1 MYYKKKIAIFSGNR
15 AEYGL
20 LNPIIR
26 SISKNKKLDYKLII
40 SGAHLD
46 KKFGETIKEIKLD
59 GFKIYSTIKINLD
72 EKKSECSV
80 PVAIGNGIIKI
91 SKVLKKI
98 RPDYLLVYADRFEG
112 FAAVIAG
119 TQMGIPTIHVE
130 GGDVTNGGAFDDNV
144 RHAMTKLSHI
154 HITTNNNAKNRILKM
169 GEEKWRVKNFGFSAI
184 DLIKEKNYA
193 NQEELE
199 KKYKIQINRPIVI
212 FTQHSITSQYK
223 NSGDELKESLK
234 ALKLLNIDGV
244 QVIAT
249 FPNNDIGSKKII
261 ELINKIN
268 NKNIKVYK
276 SIGRYDYHGF
286 LSLARFKNFK
296 IACVGNSSSGIKE
309 TTVFSCP
316 AVNIGNRQ
324 LGRLRGKNVLDA
336 KNNCKDIYKK
346 TNIALFSKKFRKI
359 CLKAKNPYGGGS
371 CGKKISNF
379 IAKINYNKKKI
390 IIKKMTI
397 K

>member
-72 EKKSECSV
+72 EKKGECSV

-346 TNIALFSKKFRKI
+346 TNIALWVVGI
-359 CLKAKNPYGGGS
+359 VIGGLIGVN
-371 CGKKISNF
+371 ILN
-379 IAKINYNKKKI
+379 NRE
-390 IIKKMTI
+390 
-397 K
+397 

>member
-1 MYYKKKIAIFSGNR
+1 M
-15 AEYGL
+15 
-20 LNPIIR
+20 
-26 SISKNKKLDYKLII
+26 
-40 SGAHLD
+40 
-46 KKFGETIKEIKLD
+46 
-59 GFKIYSTIKINLD
+59 
-72 EKKSECSV
+72 
-80 PVAIGNGIIKI
+80 AIGNGIIKI

-119 TQMGIPTIHVE
+119 TQMGIPTIHIE

-199 KKYKIQINRPIVI
+199 KKYKIQINKPIVI

-223 NSGDELKESLK
+223 NSGDELKEALK

-261 ELINKIN
+261 L
-268 NKNIKVYK
+268 
-276 SIGRYDYHGF
+276 
-286 LSLARFKNFK
+286 
-296 IACVGNSSSGIKE
+296 
-309 TTVFSCP
+309 
-316 AVNIGNRQ
+316 
-324 LGRLRGKNVLDA
+324 
-336 KNNCKDIYKK
+336 
-346 TNIALFSKKFRKI
+346 
-359 CLKAKNPYGGGS
+359 
-371 CGKKISNF
+371 
-379 IAKINYNKKKI
+379 
-390 IIKKMTI
+390 
-397 K
+397 